1 MLAGVPEVDD
11 LGLGRE
17 ALEEGPVVGGA
28 VGHGADPDLR
38 SHTPDMGDLAR
49 ELCLQPD
56 LATLGHAAE
65 IEGLHPVT
73 LGVVEGD
80 RAAGGLAPARLG
92 TAPLAG
98 PQRHHDAVE
107 RDRRAHRVGR
117 YVLGGTDAG
126 QCLRGDALP
135 ALMHALGEAL
145 QRAHRRRHAAHLREL
160 LRFTRRTVA
169 HHHQPELRR
178 RPGQVVV
185 DEAQALVHRHQRRA
199 GSAVAV
205 AGTPKDH
212 RTEGRHD
219 RLRRRRHP
227 EPALPVALD
236 PARTVVPALGPGSK
250 ELATQAVHGLAQPRL
265 NRLEHLRRRVR
276 SSLIATE
283 VDDLGHRFGH
293 LDRQPGKIDG
303 RESGRL
309 RHWHGIA
316 PDAGLY
322 GVASYRI
329 SRCGAFP
336 PTTPGCRQ
344 RDKIPPCSGRLSRN
358 PDFGCLPQPGNIAKS
373 MTYDCHA
380 RPRPTPAGSAF
391 AGRPGSSPGCGA
403 SRPGAR
409 KLAGRRAIL
418 AAFSG
423 NCRGRGMTGCARA
436 HIMSRPA
443 LVLSNKGVI
452 P

>member
-1 MLAGVPEVDD
+1 
-11 LGLGRE
+11 
-17 ALEEGPVVGGA
+17 
-28 VGHGADPDLR
+28 
-38 SHTPDMGDLAR
+38 MGDLTR

-56 LATLGHAAE
+56 LATLEHAAE
-65 IEGLHPVT
+65 IEGLQPGT

-80 RAAGGLAPARLG
+80 CAAGGLAPARLG

-98 PQRHHDAVE
+98 PQRHHDAVK
-107 RDRRAHRVGR
+107 RDRRGDRVGR

-135 ALMHALGEAL
+135 ALMHALGEPL
-145 QRAHRRRHAAHLREL
+145 QRAHRRRCHAAHLREEL
-160 LRFTRRTVA
+160 LRFARRTVA

-185 DEAQALVHRHQRRA
+185 YDAQALVHRHQRRA

-227 EPALPVALD
+227 EPTLPVALD
-236 PARTVVPALGPGSK
+236 AARTVVAALGPGSK
-250 ELATQAVHGLAQPRL
+250 ELATQAVHGLSQPRL
-265 NRLEHLRRRVR
+265 NHLEGLRRRVR

-303 RESGRL
+303 REGGRL

-316 PDAGLY
+316 PNASLY

-329 SRCGAFP
+329 SRCGAVP
-336 PTTPGCRQ
+336 PTTAACRR
-344 RDKIPPCSGRLSRN
+344 RDKKPLRGGLLSQDLLFDRL
-358 PDFGCLPQPGNIAKS
+358 QPTINLAKS
-373 MTYDCHA
+373 NNL
-380 RPRPTPAGSAF
+380 R
-391 AGRPGSSPGCGA
+391 SP
-403 SRPGAR
+403 
-409 KLAGRRAIL
+409 LQ
-418 AAFSG
+418 
-423 NCRGRGMTGCARA
+423 T
-436 HIMSRPA
+436 
-443 LVLSNKGVI
+443 
-452 P
+452 